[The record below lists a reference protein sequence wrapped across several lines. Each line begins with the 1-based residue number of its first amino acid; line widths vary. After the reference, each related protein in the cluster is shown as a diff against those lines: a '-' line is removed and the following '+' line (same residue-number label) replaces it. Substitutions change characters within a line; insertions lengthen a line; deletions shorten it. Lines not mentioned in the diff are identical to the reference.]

1 MQKTKVLTVSMADE
15 LYNRLVAFCEEYHVN
30 RSALVSNLIN
40 EYLLDIEENGGV
52 LNGIRKQK
60 IV

>member
-1 MQKTKVLTVSMADE
+1 MTRSKVLTVSMGDE
-15 LYNRLVAFCEEYHVN
+15 LYSRLVAFCEEHNVN

-52 LNGIRKQK
+52 
-60 IV
+60 

>member
-1 MQKTKVLTVSMADE
+1 MTKSKVLTVSMGEE
-15 LYNRLVAFCEEYHVN
+15 LYTRFLAFCEENNVN

-52 LNGIRKQK
+52 INGIRKK
-60 IV
+60 

>member
-1 MQKTKVLTVSMADE
+1 MTKSKVLTVSMGDE
-15 LYNRLVAFCEEYHVN
+15 LYTRLVAFCEANNVN

-52 LNGIRKQK
+52 INGIRKGL
-60 IV
+60 

>member
-1 MQKTKVLTVSMADE
+1 MTKSKVLTVSMADE
-15 LYNRLVAFCEEYHVN
+15 LYNRLVAFCEEYNVN

-40 EYLLDIEENGGV
+40 EYLLDIDENGGV

-60 IV
+60 LG

>member
-1 MQKTKVLTVSMADE
+1 MTKSKVLTVSMGDE
-15 LYNRLVAFCEEYHVN
+15 LYSRLVAFCEENTVN

-60 IV
+60 VV